1 MEARQAAD
9 ITENGHQTP
18 EKLIETVKDSS
29 TKMQSVR
36 CGIAN
41 KDYQG
46 YFCGTANKDHQGYFC
61 GTANK
66 DHQGYLCGTANK
78 DHRGYLCGTANKDH
92 QGYFCGTANKD
103 HQGYFCGIANK
114 DHQGCFC
121 GFNAVPVLLGK
132 QASEKDKGA
141 FQKTGDAFQYSRL
154 LQTLE
159 SHRDIMCQLHHLLAT
174 SLTKREGYDAK
185 QG

>member
-78 DHRGYLCGTANKDH
+78 DH
-92 QGYFCGTANKD
+92 QGY
-103 HQGYFCGIANK
+103 
-114 DHQGCFC
+114 FC

-141 FQKTGDAFQYSRL
+141 FQKSGDAFQYSRL

>member
-41 KDYQG
+41 KD
-46 YFCGTANKDHQGYFC
+46 HQGY
-61 GTANK
+61 
-66 DHQGYLCGTANK
+66 
-78 DHRGYLCGTANKDH
+78 
-92 QGYFCGTANKD
+92 
-103 HQGYFCGIANK
+103 
-114 DHQGCFC
+114 FC

-141 FQKTGDAFQYSRL
+141 FQKSGDAFQYSRL